1 MADSDNMISVL
12 QLPTSENMGM
22 KLVGYIDGL
31 GDVGESIYAV
41 RFMENRGFMSTF
53 FQRDPLYALDLSNHV
68 SPKVAGYLKVPGFSS
83 YLHPYNSE
91 GSILIAVGQGADD
104 NGVTTGLQITL
115 FNVTDLKLPSV
126 IHTYE
131 IKKNPNVYSSSD
143 ASYDPESF
151 RFLDQSKK
159 LILPV
164 TIWNYTSYDNP
175 SNFDGFYIFDV
186 SPVSGIK
193 KSFEVNHVLRFSGCW
208 YNAYFSSR
216 SLVHNGILTTIKGHT
231 ILAHDLVNA
240 TKRWSLNLDTNNK
253 DCGGYWVY

>member
-1 MADSDNMISVL
+1 
-12 QLPTSENMGM
+12 
-22 KLVGYIDGL
+22 
-31 GDVGESIYAV
+31 
-41 RFMENRGFMSTF
+41 
-53 FQRDPLYALDLSNHV
+53 
-68 SPKVAGYLKVPGFSS
+68 VPGFSS

-164 TIWNYTSYDNP
+164 TIWNYTSYDNL

-240 TKRWSLNLDTNNK
+240 SKRWSLNLDTNNTE
-253 DCGGYWVY
+253 CVGYWMY

>member
-1 MADSDNMISVL
+1 
-12 QLPTSENMGM
+12 M
-22 KLVGYIDGL
+22 KVVGYLNGL
-31 GDVGESIYAV
+31 GDEGESIFAV

-53 FQRDPLYALDLSNHV
+53 FQRDPLYALDLSDHSN
-68 SPKVAGYLKVPGFSS
+68 PKVAGYLKVPGFSS

-91 GSILIAVGQGADD
+91 GSILIAIGQGADD

-115 FNVTDLKLPSV
+115 FNVTDLKTPSV
-126 IHTYE
+126 LQTYE
-131 IKKNPNVYSSSD
+131 IRKNPNVYSSSD

-164 TIWNYTSYDNP
+164 SVWNYSSYDNP

-193 KSFEVNHVLRFSGCW
+193 KSFQVNHALSFSGCW
-208 YNAYFSSR
+208 YRAYFSSR

-231 ILAHDLVNA
+231 ILAHDLGDA
-240 TKRWSLNLDTNNK
+240 SKRWSLNLDTNNT